1 MAQGMGSLSP
11 SEYQELKSLELLSTE
26 QRNRQG
32 KQDRYLQL
40 KFRYFIN
47 LGKKQE
53 NNMSRGSGCVG
64 VPVVPLGCVLGY
76 IDQYVY

>member
-47 LGKKQE
+47 LGKK
-53 NNMSRGSGCVG
+53 
-64 VPVVPLGCVLGY
+64 
-76 IDQYVY
+76 